1 MKAVVL
7 TGYGDVDRLELRD
20 VPDPRVGP
28 EDVKVRMAGASI
40 NPIDWKLRSGSYAKM
55 MPLEMP
61 TILGKD
67 ASGQVVEVGANVT
80 TVKPGARVMAR
91 VNGGYAELVVARAD
105 EWVEVPAALDLADAG
120 ALPLVLLTGA
130 QLAEE
135 AAGVREGQRL
145 LVTGATGSVGRVA
158 VFVARARGARVYA
171 GVRRSQKAAASA
183 LGADVVVALDDD
195 RDVASLPELDAIAD
209 TVGGETTQKLLA
221 RVKRGGTIGSVV
233 GPPAGAADRGLTV
246 RSILAHSDRASLAQL
261 ARAVADKKLLIPI
274 AARFPLAQA
283 RDAHQRAQEGAGGK
297 VILLG

>member
-40 NPIDWKLRSGSYAKM
+40 NPVDWKIRSGALARM
-55 MPLEMP
+55 MPLELP

-91 VNGGYAELVVARAD
+91 VNGGYAELVVAKGD
-105 EWVEVPAALDLADAG
+105 EWVEVPAGLDVVDAG

-130 QLAEE
+130 QLVEE
-135 AAGVREGQRL
+135 AAAVREGQRL
-145 LVTGATGSVGRVA
+145 LVTGAVGSVGRVA
-158 VFVARARGARVYA
+158 VFVAKARGARVYA
-171 GVRRSQKAAASA
+171 GVRRSQKGAAAA
-183 LGADVVVALDDD
+183 LGADAVVALDDE
-195 RDVASLPELDAIAD
+195 REVAELPELDALAD
-209 TVGGETTQKLLA
+209 TVGGPTTQKLLA

-246 RSILAHSDRASLAQL
+246 NAMLTHSDRASLAQL
-261 ARAVADKKLLIPI
+261 ARAVADNKLIIPI
-274 AARFPLAQA
+274 AHRFPLAQA
-283 RDAHQRAQEGAGGK
+283 HLAQQVAEKGAPGK
-297 VILLG
+297 VVLVG